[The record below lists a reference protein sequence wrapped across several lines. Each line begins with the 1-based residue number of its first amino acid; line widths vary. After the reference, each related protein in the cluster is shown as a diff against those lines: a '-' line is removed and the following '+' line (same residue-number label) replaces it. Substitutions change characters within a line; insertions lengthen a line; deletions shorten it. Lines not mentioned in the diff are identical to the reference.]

1 MVQYLYKISKT
12 DSWFQK
18 SHEEFGQLQASS
30 GKSKKWKFDGLFLS
44 KKYIPLAET
53 FCTEDLSTLF

>member
-30 GKSKKWKFDGLFLS
+30 GKSKKLKFNGLILS
-44 KKYIPLAET
+44 EKYIPSVKTIQRIYLPY
-53 FCTEDLSTLF
+53 F